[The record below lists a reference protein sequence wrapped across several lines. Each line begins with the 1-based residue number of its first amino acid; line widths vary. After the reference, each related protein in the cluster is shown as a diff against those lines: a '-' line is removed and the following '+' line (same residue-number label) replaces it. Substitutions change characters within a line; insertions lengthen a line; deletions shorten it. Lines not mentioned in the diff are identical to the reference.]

1 MGAAQQAVEPFT
13 SCWGATCSLG
23 RREAV
28 EEAAVTQRMGDQ
40 AARAASLAPKDS
52 VDLDLKSSKDE
63 STIVSVEPSE
73 MSSLLEGTTYTAAPK
88 DTFAGRA
95 LDEVVQLAGSRVAF
109 GGILAIITGW
119 AIAGGVLGGPDL
131 WQIILQ
137 DTSSIQVCVCRGGGA
152 EEGGAA
158 WNGWLTL
165 DPSTLP
171 GQPLH

>member
-1 MGAAQQAVEPFT
+1 M
-13 SCWGATCSLG
+13 
-23 RREAV
+23 

-63 STIVSVEPSE
+63 GTIVSVEPSE